1 MEEKELIPEGTSR
14 SAMPKNKGYPLFL
27 RASVVTH
34 WVGYFS
40 PPEAGF
46 LCPLDVVA
54 RRLWCA
60 STTAPHAPSQ

>member
-1 MEEKELIPEGTSR
+1 MEEKELIPAGTAR
-14 SAMPKNKGYPLFL
+14 SAMLAH
-27 RASVVTH
+27 RVSVVTH

-40 PPEAGF
+40 PPKAGF